1 MKTQITTPHPT
12 ADIEM
17 SAEEQ
22 QRSRTLS
29 ELILAQ
35 IRGSDH
41 NAIPFSS
48 YMNLALYAPSLGYYT
63 SAGKVVGTGGDF
75 ITAPEIG
82 DVFGSLL
89 ATKIADSC
97 AQFESPPSLY
107 EFGAGNGTLAV
118 QILKELNRLNVE
130 IEQYE
135 IIEVSPAL
143 KGIQQDT
150 FSLAKHQFSQ
160 KVKWRENLPQPGF
173 EGIVIANEVVD
184 AIPVELFLK
193 VGDDCLQG
201 FVIEADCGFE
211 LEYRKPIQPNFRK
224 SINALDLSDID
235 DGYFSEIHCQAE
247 AWIRT
252 LAEMTKS
259 GTILIADY
267 GFPENEYY
275 HHDRKQGTLVCHRRH
290 RLLYDPFSYIGCQD
304 ITAHVNFSGLAR
316 VAAEKGM
323 EVNGF
328 TNLGGFVVDIGT
340 MGGMFDR
347 LTEKS
352 VQYAT
357 QLDKLSSPNEMGEIF
372 KVMELTKNFDSTGL
386 GFNVSDRT
394 HRLGVSDPVFAL
406 AD

>member
-1 MKTQITTPHPT
+1 MKTQFATPHPT

-22 QRSRTLS
+22 QRSRMLS
-29 ELILAQ
+29 ERILAQ

-48 YMNLALYAPSLGYYT
+48 YMNLALYAPGYGYYT
-63 SAGKVVGTGGDF
+63 SAGKVVGTAGDF

-97 AQFESPPSLY
+97 KQFESPPTLY

-135 IIEVSPAL
+135 IIEVSPVL

-150 FSLAKHQFSQ
+150 FSLAKHQVSQ
-160 KVKWRENLPQPGF
+160 KIRWRENLPQSGF

-184 AIPVELFLK
+184 AIPVELFLR
-193 VGDDCLQG
+193 VGDECLQG

-211 LEYRKPIQPNFRK
+211 LEYRTPIQPNFRK
-224 SINALDLSDID
+224 SVNALDLSDMD
-235 DGYFSEIHCQAE
+235 DGYCSELHCQAE

-252 LAEMTKS
+252 LAEITKS
-259 GTILIADY
+259 GSILIADY
-267 GFPENEYY
+267 GFPEHEYY
-275 HHDRKQGTLVCHRRH
+275 HHDRKRGTLVCHRRH

-316 VAAEKGM
+316 VAAETGM

-328 TNLGGFVVDIGT
+328 TSLGSFVVDIG
-340 MGGMFDR
+340 MIGGIFDP
-347 LTEKS
+347 LAENS
-352 VQYAT
+352 VECVR

-386 GFNVSDRT
+386 GFNFSDRT
-394 HRLGVSDPVFAL
+394 HSLGVSDSALGFA
-406 AD
+406 D